1 MAAVQEQLEGLPG
14 YDILMGYWEE
24 YAGEHFNT
32 MDPYQD
38 ENGNKRKLPVEYTT
52 KKEQKIW
59 KKVQLSAWA
68 HDKCFL
74 GSCGVGMDC
83 GLGLAPLV
91 VLFFPVLGPLVMYGV
106 HSRLIHVITNEM
118 KLPPKVVA
126 KMEANILLDLII
138 TFPPLIGS
146 FFGYLHACSTRN
158 AGLAYSYFLFLAQ
171 QRQKNNVPTYIGKGA
186 ISENDHQFNS
196 QPAYRTNVRAGNYG
210 NPEPVKSGRFKKPPA
225 SQQNEIVVQN
235 QQLLGFV

>member
-1 MAAVQEQLEGLPG
+1 MAQVQEQLEGLPG
-14 YDILMGYWEE
+14 YDILMGYWED

-32 MDPYQD
+32 KDPFED
-38 ENGNKRKLPVEYTT
+38 ENGNKRRLPAEYTT
-52 KKEQKIW
+52 KKEQKLW
-59 KKVQLSAWA
+59 KKVQLSAWT

-106 HSRLIHVITNEM
+106 HSRLIHIITNEM
-118 KLPPKVVA
+118 KLPAKVVA
-126 KMEANILLDLII
+126 KMEANILFDLII

-158 AGLAYSYFLFLAQ
+158 ASLAYTYFLFLAE
-171 QRQKNNVPTYIGKGA
+171 QRQKNNVPTYIGTGA
-186 ISENDHQFNS
+186 IHNDDHHRTT
-196 QPAYRTNVRAGNYG
+196 QPAFRTNNRANNYS
-210 NPEPVKSGRFKKPPA
+210 NPEPLKPSRFRKAPP
-225 SQQNEIVVQN
+225 SQQNEIVVHN
-235 QQLLGFV
+235 QQQLGFV